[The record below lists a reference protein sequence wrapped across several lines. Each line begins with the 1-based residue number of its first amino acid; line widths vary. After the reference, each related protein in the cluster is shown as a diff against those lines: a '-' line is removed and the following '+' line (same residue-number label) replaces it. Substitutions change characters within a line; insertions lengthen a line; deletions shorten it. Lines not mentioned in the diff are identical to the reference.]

1 MTKHDKQADVAQ
13 PDAPKQPWAAPQ
25 MIEIDAVAATLAG
38 GDAVADQDPNRV
50 S

>member
-1 MTKHDKQADVAQ
+1 MTKQDKQAEMAQ
-13 PDAPKQPWAAPQ
+13 SDAPRQPWAAPQ

-38 GDAVADQDPNRV
+38 GAASADSDPNQV